1 MTKHNDNEFLDD
13 MELMK
18 DFLGLGNKESDADDS
33 EDDNNATNEEKK
45 HKKNKKSDKI
55 AALEEEKA
63 ALNDKYLRLYSEFDN
78 YRRRTAKERL
88 EVDQK
93 VTANLIK
100 ELLPILDDF
109 DRALENI
116 PAEDERT
123 RELRNGVELIYQKM
137 KHILNLKGL
146 KEIKIA
152 IGSDFDLDYQEAIT
166 TIPAPSP
173 ELKDKVVDVIEKGY
187 MLNDAVVRYAKVII
201 GA

>member
-1 MTKHNDNEFLDD
+1 MTKHNDNESFDD

-18 DFLGLGNKESDADDS
+18 DFLGFGNNENDADDS
-33 EDDNNATNEEKK
+33 DDGGDAKNEEKT
-45 HKKNKKSDKI
+45 HKKSKKSDKI

-100 ELLPILDDF
+100 ELLPVLDDF
-109 DRALENI
+109 DRALDNI

-123 RELRNGVELIYQKM
+123 RELRNGVELIHQKM
-137 KHILNLKGL
+137 KHILRLKGL
-146 KEIKIA
+146 KEIEIA
-152 IGSDFDLDYQEAIT
+152 IGSDFDLDYQEAIA

-187 MLNDAVVRYAKVII
+187 LLNDAVVRYAKVII
-201 GA
+201 GV